1 MALYY
6 IERVKHSVDLSLDEN
21 DSEVAAIEKR
31 DADEH
36 AAFVA
41 ATTLEG
47 MPLLPKI
54 LLVSGSAVLALSA
67 YLLIFASSECFE
79 DFALTDEVTICFRYC
94 DRPIIKPLGWVAL
107 SMLSCSLVFL
117 YAWRR
122 WAHAAV
128 AQAATSL
135 V

>member
-1 MALYY
+1 MYY
-6 IERVKHSVDLSLDEN
+6 IERVKHSVDLSVNED
-21 DSEVAAIEKR
+21 DSEVAALEKR

-41 ATTLEG
+41 ATTLGG
-47 MPLLPKI
+47 MPLLPKV
-54 LLVSGSAVLALSA
+54 LLVSGSAVLTLSA

-79 DFALTDEVTICFRYC
+79 DFALTDEVTICFRDC
-94 DRPIIKPLGWVAL
+94 ERPIIKPLGWVAL

-122 WAHAAV
+122 WAHSAV
-128 AQAATSL
+128 ARAVSSL